1 MDAAAIAVLIAS
13 IEGVLRIS
21 LMLQKAQAE
30 NRNLNEEEWKEIN
43 GMFDK
48 AKADA
53 EALYKTL

>member
-1 MDAAAIAVLIAS
+1 MDAAALAMLIAS
-13 IEGVLRIS
+13 LEGAIRIS

-30 NRNLNEEEWKEIN
+30 NRALNDVEWAEIN

-53 EALYKTL
+53 EATYKSL